1 MHSRAIGRSARPRNA
16 NPRPGDYTLWDMLV
30 QPARTR
36 LQVDERRQQL
46 LALGLEL
53 FARQTYD
60 ELSIDEIAKTA
71 GVSKGL
77 LYHYFPSKRAFYVAS
92 VQEASRQLLEETN
105 TAPSPEAIDQPDP
118 KAIRAGLRAFL
129 AYVLERRVAYAFLL
143 RGGVG
148 TDPEVGEIIE
158 GTRQALIDRMFSR
171 LAKFGVRRDDP
182 VTRLKLRGWI
192 GLIESAS
199 LDWVESQQLDID
211 AFSDLLVEMTMLI
224 VASLV
229 PRP

>member
-1 MHSRAIGRSARPRNA
+1 MMIRQ
-16 NPRPGDYTLWDMLV
+16 

-46 LALGLEL
+46 LELGLEL
-53 FARQTYD
+53 FAHQTYD
-60 ELSIDEIAKTA
+60 ELSIDEIAKRA
-71 GVSKGL
+71 GISKGL
-77 LYHYFPSKRAFYVAS
+77 LYHYFPSKRAFYVAALR
-92 VQEASRQLLEETN
+92 EAARQLLEETDIG
-105 TAPSPEAIDQPDP
+105 PSGASGDEPDRA
-118 KAIRAGLRAFL
+118 AIRAGLSAFL

-158 GTRQALIDRMFSR
+158 GTRQALIDRMSSR

-192 GLIESAS
+192 GFIESAS
-199 LDWVESQQLDID
+199 LDWVDSQQLDID
-211 AFSDLLVEMTMLI
+211 ACSELLVDMTMMIL
-224 VASLV
+224 ASV
-229 PRP
+229 VTRS